1 MRMPQIISALL
12 LALLTIVVPKTAQS
26 QDVVIYTDRGI
37 NFLSPIV
44 DAFYLQTGLTVSIR
58 PLDGDV
64 IGSLLEETDRGEAD
78 IFITASVTRLDEA
91 YRNGLTEPL
100 SSPMLDLHVPP
111 QFRQSEGHWYGVTR
125 RVRALYV
132 SKDAPRALR
141 NLTYEDLASPR
152 MAGRI
157 CIRSGTHPYNVAL
170 FSAFAAHHGRDE
182 TREWLSG
189 LKQNLARLPEGN
201 DRAQMRAVAQGICS
215 VAVAN
220 SYYYGL
226 AQANF
231 RQREWAHQIDI
242 IFPRFEDGGS
252 HVNMSG
258 MAMLSSVRDR
268 RAARA
273 FMEFQLSAEAQAI
286 YARRN
291 FEYPMRTD
299 MGTGTFVDMWGAFES
314 DPIEVQLITDLH
326 VSVED
331 MISDLAFN
339 E

>member
-1 MRMPQIISALL
+1 M
-12 LALLTIVVPKTAQS
+12 
-26 QDVVIYTDRGI
+26 
-37 NFLSPIV
+37 
-44 DAFYLQTGLTVSIR
+44 DAFYAQTGLTVAVR
-58 PLDGDV
+58 PLSGDV
-64 IGSLLEETDRGEAD
+64 IGALLEETDAGEAD
-78 IFITASVTRLDEA
+78 VFITASVTRLDEA
-91 YRNGLTEPL
+91 FQNGLTEPV
-100 SSPMLDLHVPP
+100 SSSMLDLHVPA

-132 SKDAPRALR
+132 SKDAPLR
-141 NLTYEDLASPR
+141 LRSLTYEDLASPY
-152 MAGRI
+152 MQGRI
-157 CIRSGTHPYNVAL
+157 CIRSGSHPYNIAL
-170 FSAFAAHHGRDE
+170 FSAYAAHHGREE
-182 TREWLSG
+182 TRAWLAG

-201 DRAQMRAVAQGICS
+201 DRAQMRAVAEGICS

-226 AQANF
+226 AQTNF
-231 RQREWAHQIDI
+231 RQREWAHRIDI

-268 RAARA
+268 RAAQS

-299 MGTGTFVDMWGAFES
+299 VGSGSFVDMWGAFES

-326 VSVED
+326 LSVED
-331 MISDLAFN
+331 MINEMAFN